1 MRVVTGVLLGTVGLA
16 LSLVVAGVAYQ
27 RQGWR
32 RDRRRLAT
40 GEMVKIGGGRRVYV
54 MRKGQ
59 GVPAVVFEAGFAA
72 MHLNWRKVQEAV
84 SARAETVAYDRP
96 GLGWS
101 AGPVAERTPR
111 RIAAELREMLRVAG
125 VKGPYVLVGHSFG
138 GLVMRRFALEYPEDV
153 VGVVLVDPMR
163 TVDWPPV
170 SERHG
175 GTVVNARRVT
185 RVAVAGA
192 HLGVARLILR
202 SLLCGRG
209 VIAAAAGRVGGSQ
222 GRRLL
227 DRLTE
232 EVGKMPEETR
242 AVVATHWGSPD
253 FFRGMR
259 AHLDS
264 LRASVVEMH
273 GAPAIAGVPVV
284 VLTPLDTEPLSAEEL
299 ERVGKGAR
307 QVIAHK
313 SKNWVHLDE
322 PELVVGEI
330 FNVLGE
336 RV

>member
-1 MRVVTGVLLGTVGLA
+1 MGVVTGVLVGAA
-16 LSLVVAGVAYQ
+16 LSLVVAGVVYQ
-27 RQGWR
+27 RRGWK
-32 RDRRRLAT
+32 RDRRRLTT
-40 GEMVKIGGGRRVYV
+40 GEMVEIGGGRRVYV
-54 MRKGQ
+54 LRKGQ

-72 MHLNWRKVQEAV
+72 MHMNWRKVQEAV
-84 SARAETVAYDRP
+84 AARAETVAYDRG

-111 RIAAELREMLRVAG
+111 RIAAELREMLHAAG
-125 VKGPYVLVGHSFG
+125 VRGPYVLVGHSFG
-138 GLVMRRFALEYPEDV
+138 GLVIRRFALEYPEDV
-153 VGVVLVDPMR
+153 AGVVLVDPMR

-175 GTVVNARRVT
+175 GTVANAQRVT
-185 RVAVAGA
+185 WLAVVAA
-192 HLGVARLILR
+192 HVGIARLILR

-209 VIAAAAGRVGGSQ
+209 LIAAGAGRIGGSQ

-227 DRLTE
+227 DRLRE

-242 AVVATHWGSPD
+242 AVVATHWGSPG

-273 GAPAIAGVPVV
+273 EAPAIKGVPVV
-284 VLTPLDTEPLSAEEL
+284 VLTPLETAPLSAEEL

-313 SKNWVHLDE
+313 SKHWVHLDE

-330 FNVLGE
+330 F
-336 RV
+336 RVVGDRV